1 MLSPRFSL
9 HTVSGCGRPG
19 FSRLPLLTSAVLI
32 GACLACSGEATDR
45 SGADAT
51 EGVVADGATEDT
63 LTIMHYSA
71 NVDTWQDF
79 GMSVLTLL
87 FEPLMHVH
95 DGEIEG
101 RLATRREMSPDGRS
115 WTYHLRTD
123 ARWHDGTPFTA
134 HDVKFT
140 IDLFQDPDFDNP
152 AGVQAAR
159 GASVDV
165 IDDSTLTLTFGQYR
179 SDYWVGR
186 EVFLPKHLLED
197 LDPSN
202 TGEWEF
208 WESPVGNG
216 PYRFVRMVPNQ
227 LIELEANPDYF
238 LGEPAV
244 GRVFIRVMGNA
255 RTELQAGQVD
265 VWSGIGPVT
274 QGVVAQDPRFQIY
287 RPTVGRATS
296 GIHWNHR
303 HPILGDPVVRRAL
316 TMAIDR
322 SELVTVL
329 GTSFEG
335 PFVDV
340 LLSGDRVLRGDL
352 EGVPEPLGP
361 DPESARELLQD
372 AGWKDAD
379 GDGVLERGGRPLRF
393 TLLGGGEREAVVLR
407 EQFRR
412 IGVEVEL
419 ATMGREVLGERFS
432 RGDFEAMIFPVALRR
447 NGHGLLSGT
456 ADSIVG
462 YASEEMRR
470 LEARLDTTF
479 LVEER
484 ERIYAESWPIFQ
496 CDIPVTLL
504 IPNLRGTIANAR
516 LRGVSERDG
525 VDLVLHL
532 DEVWLEDPDGPER

>member
-1 MLSPRFSL
+1 
-9 HTVSGCGRPG
+9 
-19 FSRLPLLTSAVLI
+19 
-32 GACLACSGEATDR
+32 
-45 SGADAT
+45 
-51 EGVVADGATEDT
+51 
-63 LTIMHYSA
+63 
-71 NVDTWQDF
+71 
-79 GMSVLTLL
+79 
-87 FEPLMHVH
+87 
-95 DGEIEG
+95 
-101 RLATRREMSPDGRS
+101 
-115 WTYHLRTD
+115 
-123 ARWHDGTPFTA
+123 
-134 HDVKFT
+134 
-140 IDLFQDPDFDNP
+140 
-152 AGVQAAR
+152 
-159 GASVDV
+159 
-165 IDDSTLTLTFGQYR
+165 
-179 SDYWVGR
+179 
-186 EVFLPKHLLED
+186 
-197 LDPSN
+197 
-202 TGEWEF
+202 
-208 WESPVGNG
+208 
-216 PYRFVRMVPNQ
+216 MVPNQ

-238 LGEPAV
+238 RGKPAV

-255 RTELQAGQVD
+255 STEVRSGQVD

-372 AGWKDAD
+372 AGWKDAN
-379 GDGVLERGGRPLRF
+379 GDGALERGGRPLRF

-419 ATMGREVLGERFS
+419 ATMGREVLRERFS

-496 CDIPVTLL
+496 RDIPVTLL
-504 IPNLRGTIANAR
+504 LPNLRGTIANAS
-516 LRGVSERDG
+516 LRGVSDRDG
-525 VDLVLHL
+525 VDFLLHL
-532 DEVWLEDPDGPER
+532 DEVWMEER

>member
-1 MLSPRFSL
+1 MLSPRFST
-9 HTVSGCGRPG
+9 HTVSDCGRPG

-45 SGADAT
+45 SGARAT
-51 EGVVADGATEDT
+51 EGAITEGAREDT
-63 LTIMHYSA
+63 LTVMHYSA

-79 GMSVLTLL
+79 GMSALTLL
-87 FEPLMHVH
+87 FQPLMHVH
-95 DGEIEG
+95 DGEIVG
-101 RLATRREMSPDGRS
+101 RLAKRREMSPDGRS

-123 ARWHDGTPFTA
+123 ARWHDGAPFTA
-134 HDVKFT
+134 HDVEFT

-159 GASVDV
+159 GASVEV

-179 SDYWVGR
+179 SDYNWVGR
-186 EVFLPKHLLED
+186 EVFLPKHLLEG
-197 LDPSN
+197 LDPAE

-238 LGEPAV
+238 RGKPAV
-244 GRVFIRVMGNA
+244 DRVFIRVMGNA
-255 RTELQAGQVD
+255 STELQSGQVD

-303 HPILGDPVVRRAL
+303 HPILGDPLVRRAL
-316 TMAIDR
+316 ALAIDR
-322 SELVTVL
+322 SELAAAV
-329 GTSFEG
+329 GIPDEG

-340 LLSGDRVLRGDL
+340 LLSRDRVLRGDM

-393 TLLGGGEREAVVLR
+393 TMLGGWRANVVLR

-419 ATMGREVLGERFS
+419 VTMGQEVIRERLS
-432 RGDFEAMIFPVALRR
+432 RGDFEAMIFPVALSRY
-447 NGHGLLSGT
+447 GQGLLSGT
-456 ADSIVG
+456 TDSIIG
-462 YASEEMRR
+462 YASEEMQR

-496 CDIPVTLL
+496 RDIPITLL
-504 IPNLRGTIANAR
+504 LPSLRGTIANGR

-532 DEVWLEDPDGPER
+532 DEVWMAGR